1 MNAYDLSEKEY
12 RLALKAALVINAV
25 RDALDAMTGIAVRL
39 IERGL
44 TAEAANILTYVRNN
58 PDVHHETFDRADE
71 LFMALEETAC
81 PRVIEDAREF
91 IFGKSLRTMA
101 NYIDTIDLPD
111 DPPPPADA

>member
-12 RLALKAALVINAV
+12 RPALKAALVINAV
-25 RDALDAMTGIAVRL
+25 RDALDAITGIAVRL
-39 IERGL
+39 LERGP
-44 TAEAANILTYVRNN
+44 TAEAATLRTN

-91 IFGKSLRTMA
+91 ILGKSLRTMA